1 MQDANPLGQR
11 MMSETDRLMALITDI
26 YDAALDVSKWAS
38 VLADVA
44 RFVGGPAA
52 AIHSKVLPE
61 RSSRIHFQH
70 GINAS
75 FERLYVAEFAK
86 IDPSTGSQLAAE
98 VGDIV
103 SAETHLSY
111 VDFKEGRFYK
121 EWAYPQGLVDGATAI
136 LHKTPTAVAMLTVF
150 RHQHDGLVD
159 EDMRERMRSLVPHV
173 RRAIRIGKLL
183 DRSQSQTNAFA
194 DALDGLNAAVFF
206 IDAAGHLVHA
216 NAAARTML
224 SRGDVLAA
232 PNGRLL
238 TRKPAIDGMLREVLA
253 AALSGEDSAEGKS
266 VALSVTTRNGEDENY
281 VVHVLPLASPARRR
295 HGSAATTA
303 LFVSKAGLTTPSSPE
318 LIRQHYKLTP
328 TELRVAL
335 AICEIGGVPE
345 VAGALGV
352 STTTVKTHLDG
363 VYRKTG
369 TNRQADLVRLVAG
382 FASPIGPI
390 DCDARATLKS
400 RAQISCGRSNR
411 TCERSETFPGHAAR

>member
-1 MQDANPLGQR
+1 
-11 MMSETDRLMALITDI
+11 MMSETEQLMALISDI

-52 AIHSKVLPE
+52 AIHSKALPE
-61 RSSRIHFQH
+61 RSSKIHFQH

-98 VGDIV
+98 VGDII
-103 SAETHLSY
+103 SAETH

-121 EWAYPQGLVDGATAI
+121 EWACPQGLVDGATAI

-159 EDMRERMRSLVPHV
+159 EDVRERMRSLVPHV
-173 RRAIRIGKLL
+173 RRAVSIGKLL

-206 IDAAGHLVHA
+206 IDAVGYLVHA
-216 NAAARTML
+216 NVAARTML

-232 PNGRLL
+232 PNRRLL
-238 TRKPAIDGMLREVLA
+238 ARKPAIDGMLREVLA
-253 AALSGEDSAEGKS
+253 AALSGEDSADGKS
-266 VALSVTTRNGEDENY
+266 VALSVTTRDGEDEDY

-295 HGSAATTA
+295 HGSGATTA

-328 TELRVAL
+328 TELRVVL

-345 VAGALGV
+345 VADALGV
-352 STTTVKTHLDG
+352 STTTVKTHLEG

-390 DCDARATLKS
+390 DCEARPTPKS
-400 RAQISCGRSNR
+400 RAQISRARSNR